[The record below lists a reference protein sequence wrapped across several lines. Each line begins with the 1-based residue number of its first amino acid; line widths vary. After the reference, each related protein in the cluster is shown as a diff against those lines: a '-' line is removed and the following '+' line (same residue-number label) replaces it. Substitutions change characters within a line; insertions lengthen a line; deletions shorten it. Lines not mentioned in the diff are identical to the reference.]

1 MKETKL
7 PVFNEEN
14 QVSCLINEG
23 AIVVAE
29 NTTLEVVSH
38 NSCLDQRLSTTS
50 SKEEEIDGESRLL
63 VSGRASLPSN
73 LPAHCFS
80 DDKVPTRLYTLIS
93 ILEPIFRKAKKL
105 TLKLSTV

>member
-50 SKEEEIDGESRLL
+50 SKEEEIGGESRLL
-63 VSGRASLPSN
+63 VFGRASPAFKSTRPLLLRRQGSN
-73 LPAHCFS
+73 Q
-80 DDKVPTRLYTLIS
+80 TLHFNIN
-93 ILEPIFRKAKKL
+93 IGTDI
-105 TLKLSTV
+105 